1 MINTVTNF
9 VTKTC
14 CFWNSSHGS
23 AVINPTSIHEDK
35 DEDAASTPALPN
47 GLSIQHCCELLCRS
61 QTWLRTS
68 VTVAVVQASSCSSNS
83 TPNMRTSTCYKCG
96 PKNLKKNKTEKKK
109 QKTNKKTSRSSHR
122 VSVVN
127 QFDQEP

>member
-1 MINTVTNF
+1 MVTRLALQGALIKILKKKKVMDMINTVTNF

-35 DEDAASTPALPN
+35 DEDAGSTPALPN

-68 VTVAVVQASSCSSNS
+68 VTVAVV
-83 TPNMRTSTCYKCG
+83 
-96 PKNLKKNKTEKKK
+96 
-109 QKTNKKTSRSSHR
+109 
-122 VSVVN
+122 
-127 QFDQEP
+127 